1 VELQGR
7 VDPANRLLSFFPPR
21 RLEAEEIRDALH
33 MAAGTLDRT
42 RGGKTI
48 PLKNREFVF
57 NHTSRDAT
65 TYGSPRRAL
74 YLPVIRNN
82 LYDLFEQFDFPDPA
96 VSNGNR
102 STTTVASQALLVLN
116 SELVMRASR
125 SMAERLLAV
134 REDLSPRIR
143 RAYLRVFGRM
153 PVSSELERARRFMTA
168 PGEDTLG
175 EDPERWAAFC
185 RLLFAANEFIYV
197 N

>member
-1 VELQGR
+1 
-7 VDPANRLLSFFPPR
+7 
-21 RLEAEEIRDALH
+21 

-65 TYGSPRRAL
+65 TYESPRRAL

-116 SELVMRASR
+116 SELVMRASQ

-153 PVSSELERARRFMTA
+153 PVSSELERALRFMTA